1 MLRILMSWALVLPIR
16 VTARMAIAFPAS
28 RLKTETLYALVAVI
42 VPMAMFLGGLNAFPL
57 RDNNEGLY
65 AGIAREML
73 ESGQFIVP
81 HLNGVPYIEKPP
93 LLYWLASG
101 SMTLFGPTPGAAR
114 LPAALLMIALC
125 LGLSQFCRRHLDA
138 RIGCYASILLATMAP
153 VALLSHVVMFD
164 PLLSALLGGAMLCFL
179 HAWLD
184 GSTRALRTA
193 AAALALAVL
202 DKGAVALVL
211 ACGTVALYALMAR
224 DRAALRRLRD
234 PVALALFLGIAL
246 PWHIMAAI
254 EQEGFAWF
262 YLVNEHILR
271 FLGRRQ
277 PADYHHGP
285 IWYYLPRLLLMLLPW
300 TPFLSL
306 VRWRGEDVPHRKAIL
321 RACQAAVLFPLLFF
335 SASQAKAHYF
345 TVVTAPAF
353 ALWLAVE
360 LERAVRAGP
369 GPRLARCW
377 GLAAASCAVLLVV
390 LLGADDRNWSKL
402 LVALLCLGFLTVLV
416 VATRLFR
423 TLDTIPARELAL
435 LGVGMLSAPI
445 LYLMLAYANLHGSSD
460 SSADIAAVIQAR
472 VRPAPSVFIYRD
484 FEDVFSTL
492 PFYLRRTVPVI
503 DSVSRDLMFGC
514 RIKPDTACI
523 GHAQFLWRSQA
534 GAVAV
539 AVRARRRDEFL
550 AMAGKGWHSV
560 AVGDK
565 LVFFNTP

>member
-1 MLRILMSWALVLPIR
+1 MTRMVL
-16 VTARMAIAFPAS
+16 AFPAS
-28 RLKTETLYALVAVI
+28 RLEAETLYVLVAAI
-42 VPMAMFLGGLNAFPL
+42 VPTAMFLGGLNGFHL

-65 AGIAREML
+65 AEIAREML

-101 SMTLFGPTPGAAR
+101 SMALFGPTPGAAR
-114 LPAALLMIALC
+114 LPSALPMIALC
-125 LGLSQFCRRHLDA
+125 LGLFQFCRRHLDA
-138 RIGCYASILLATMAP
+138 RIGCYASVLLATMVP
-153 VALLSHVVMFD
+153 VALVSHVVIFD

-184 GSTRALRTA
+184 GSRRALRA
-193 AAALALAVL
+193 AAALLALAL
-202 DKGAVALVL
+202 LEKGAVALVL
-211 ACGTVALYALMAR
+211 ACGSAALFALMVR
-224 DRAALRRLRD
+224 DRAPLRRLRD
-234 PVALALFLGIAL
+234 PVALSIFLGVAL

-285 IWYYLPRLLLMLLPW
+285 VWYYLPRLLLMLLPW
-300 TPFLSL
+300 TAFLSL
-306 VRWRGEDVPHRKAIL
+306 LRWRAEAVPRSRAIL
-321 RACQAAVLFPLLFF
+321 RCCQAAVLFPVLFF
-335 SASQAKAHYF
+335 SASQAKANYY
-345 TVVTAPAF
+345 TIVTAPAI

-369 GPRLARCW
+369 GPRLAGCW
-377 GLAAASCAVLLVV
+377 GFAAANCAVLLVV
-390 LLGADDRNWSKL
+390 LLGADESNWSTL
-402 LVALLCLGFLTVLV
+402 TVALLCLGFLAVLV

-423 TLDTIPARELAL
+423 TLDTVPARELAL
-435 LGVGMLSAPI
+435 LGIGMLTAPL
-445 LYLMLAYANLHGSSD
+445 LYLMLAYANLRGPRD
-460 SSADIAAVIQAR
+460 SSADIATIIQAR
-472 VRPAPSVFIYRD
+472 ERPAAAVFMYRD

-503 DSVSRDLMFGC
+503 DSESRDLMFGC
-514 RIKPDTACI
+514 RIKPGTACI
-523 GHAQFLWRSQA
+523 GHAQFLQRSKA
-534 GAVAV
+534 GTVAV
-539 AVRARRRDEFL
+539 AVHVWRRDAFL
-550 AMAGKGWHSV
+550 AMAGKGWRSV

-565 LVFFNTP
+565 LVFFNTPSAGK

>member
-1 MLRILMSWALVLPIR
+1 MLRTLMSWVLVLPMR
-16 VTARMAIAFPAS
+16 VTARMVHAFPVS
-28 RLKTETLYALVAVI
+28 RPTAETLYVLVAVV
-42 VPMAMFLGGLNAFPL
+42 VPMAMFLGGLNGFPL

-114 LPAALLMIALC
+114 LPSALPMLALC
-125 LGLSQFCRRHLDA
+125 QGLFQFCRRHLDA

-153 VALLSHVVMFD
+153 VALVSHVVMFD
-164 PLLSALLGGAMLCFL
+164 PLLSALLGGAMLCLL

-184 GSTRALRTA
+184 GSRPALRTA
-193 AAALALAVL
+193 AALLALGVL
-202 DKGAVALVL
+202 EKGAVALVL
-211 ACGTVALYALMAR
+211 ACGSVALFALLVR
-224 DRAALRRLRD
+224 DRAVLRRLRD
-234 PVALALFLGIAL
+234 PVALAIFLGVAL

-262 YLVNEHILR
+262 YVVNEHILR

-306 VRWRGEDVPHRKAIL
+306 VRWRAEAVPRRQAIV
-321 RACQAAVLFPLLFF
+321 RGCQAAVLFPLLFF
-335 SASQAKAHYF
+335 SASQAKAHYY
-345 TVVTAPAF
+345 TMVTAPAF

-369 GPRLARCW
+369 GPRLAGCW

-390 LLGADDRNWSKL
+390 LSGVDGRNWSTPM
-402 LVALLCLGFLTVLV
+402 VALLCLGFLAVLV

-423 TLDTIPARELAL
+423 TLDTVPARELAL
-435 LGVGMLSAPI
+435 LGIGMLTAPV
-445 LYLMLAYANLHGSSD
+445 LYLVLARANLHASRD
-460 SSADIAAVIQAR
+460 SSAEIAAIIHAR
-472 VRPAPSVFIYRD
+472 ERPAPAVFIYRD

-503 DSVSRDLMFGC
+503 DSESRDLMFGC
-514 RIKPDTACI
+514 RIEPGTACI
-523 GHAQFLWRSQA
+523 GHAQFLQRSKA

-539 AVRARRRDEFL
+539 AVRSQRRGEFL
-550 AMAGKGWHSV
+550 AMAGKGWRSV